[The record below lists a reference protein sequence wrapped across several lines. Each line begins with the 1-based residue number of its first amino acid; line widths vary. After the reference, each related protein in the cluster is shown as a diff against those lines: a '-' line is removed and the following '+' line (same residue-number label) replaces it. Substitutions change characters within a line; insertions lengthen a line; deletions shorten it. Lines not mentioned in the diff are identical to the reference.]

1 MRAMAIEE
9 LDFDGLRFDFVKG
22 YGAWMI
28 GLLAK
33 YRYQKKD
40 GREFTPFVVGEYW
53 SGPKDI
59 DRWLDEVRLVTDDQI
74 AAFDFPLRYKL
85 KDVCDTQNYDLRKLT
100 DGESVSAGRPFNA
113 VRLPKIMT
121 WAAMKS

>member
-1 MRAMAIEE
+1 MFEYARLAIEE

-53 SGPKDI
+53 SDPKGI
-59 DRWLDEVRLVTDDQI
+59 DHWLDQVRIGSSAMAWAERGELSLNPDGYLLVTQH
-74 AAFDFPLRYKL
+74 FRPLPYGYPRGF
-85 KDVCDTQNYDLRKLT
+85 LR
-100 DGESVSAGRPFNA
+100 RC
-113 VRLPKIMT
+113 LPV
-121 WAAMKS
+121 